1 MPATAMKR
9 IVLVGLLACIAC
21 QRYVESD
28 VAPSIVGS
36 DVRVSLNDEASRIAF
51 SSIGS
56 RVQQAEGRVV
66 RADDS
71 SLAIGVT
78 GVTRLGGLQ
87 DAWGGDTVVF
97 NRSEI
102 VGVQKKQLSRTRTF
116 LSVGAFVVGAIL
128 AHSQLAGGSKTVVG
142 EPRPGGGN

>member
-1 MPATAMKR
+1 MKR
-9 IVLVGLLACIAC
+9 IAIVALVACVGC

-36 DVRVSLNDEASRIAF
+36 DVRVSLNTEAAGTAF

-56 RVQQAEGRVV
+56 RVYMAEGKVL

-87 DAWGGDTVVF
+87 DSWGGDTVVF
-97 NRSEI
+97 HRSEI
-102 VGVQKKQLSRTRTF
+102 ADIQKKQLSRSRT
-116 LSVGAFVVGAIL
+116 LVSIGAFVVGAVI
-128 AHSQLAGGSKTVVG
+128 AHSQLSGGNKTGVG
-142 EPRPGGGN
+142 VPRPGGGN